1 MQLTPFFDSRAE
13 CLAHPEVHQVILHLH
28 DAERWPLPVAVDQF
42 VASLEGEPRR
52 WAEFAVA
59 SVEDPNFAP
68 FAEALEQATLKVEAE
83 CGDGSGQVEIA
94 IELE

>member
-1 MQLTPFFDSRAE
+1 MQLTPFFESRAE

-28 DAERWPLPVAVDQF
+28 DAERWPLAGSIEQF
-42 VASLEGEPRR
+42 IGSLADEPRR
-52 WAEFAVA
+52 WAEFAVS

-83 CGDGSGQVEIA
+83 CG
-94 IELE
+94 